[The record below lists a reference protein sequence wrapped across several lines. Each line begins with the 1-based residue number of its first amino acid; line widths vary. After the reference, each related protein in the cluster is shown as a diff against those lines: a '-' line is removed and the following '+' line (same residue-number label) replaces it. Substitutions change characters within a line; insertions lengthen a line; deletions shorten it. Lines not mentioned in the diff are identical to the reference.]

1 MIDFLCQMEIE
12 HVSIVKS
19 PKFFSDFYLKF
30 KVFPV
35 FFYLSSFSI
44 FSLNC
49 FSRIL
54 GFFGHPVQYLIG
66 NFLN

>member
-35 FFYLSSFSI
+35 FFLI
-44 FSLNC
+44 SL
-49 FSRIL
+49 IL
-54 GFFGHPVQYLIG
+54 V
-66 NFLN
+66 FLA